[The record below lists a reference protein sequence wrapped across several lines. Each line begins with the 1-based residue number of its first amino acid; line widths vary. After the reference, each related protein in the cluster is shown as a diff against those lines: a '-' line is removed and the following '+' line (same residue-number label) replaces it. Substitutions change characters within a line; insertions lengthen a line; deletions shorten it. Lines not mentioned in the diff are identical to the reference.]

1 MLPEFLNVD
10 LELESHESL
19 DLIAGEFGDRV
30 HILHNGPLQDIAYLL
45 GVEIYA
51 GDDHDPESII
61 EAFCDLIDR
70 LPAKAKASWRKC
82 TARRFDIGIES
93 SATPSKRFGA
103 LCLSL
108 SPATLKR
115 VAALSAE
122 VIITV
127 YPSMPPEP
135 KAKKAKAQ
143 SKAQSKAR
151 VKSKAKSR
159 KK

>member
-10 LELESHESL
+10 LELESKESL
-19 DLIAGEFGDRV
+19 DLIAQEFGDRV
-30 HILHNGPLQDIAYLL
+30 HVLHNGPLQDIPYLL
-45 GVEIYA
+45 ALEVYA
-51 GDDHDPESII
+51 GDDNDPESII
-61 EAFCDLIDR
+61 EAFCDLIEA

-93 SATPSKRFGA
+93 GVGVAKRFGA

-108 SPATLKR
+108 SPETLKR

-122 VIITV
+122 AVITV
-127 YPSMPPEP
+127 YPPRQPEAKSKP
-135 KAKKAKAQ
+135 KATKK
-143 SKAQSKAR
+143 
-151 VKSKAKSR
+151 